1 MSESTTH
8 AEPEPGG
15 VIRNVAV
22 LDLTANTRPEELAHI
37 RRIEDVAVV
46 LVRESAA
53 SALTRIDLVDVASVV
68 QIPEHGMARVHT
80 GTVTLS
86 GESFADES
94 AKDDVLVVTGTLVA
108 TTPVRRVVLAGII
121 VTGIVLAPEG
131 SDALG
136 TALTR
141 LTGSFTTFPYREGQH
156 IEQRAGNVEVHGA
169 TLANRHGTPDDVLL
183 VSGILTVEGE
193 VGEVGY
199 GRIVVAGA
207 LIAPRAARDVL
218 EPRLNVPAA
227 VWYTGRPIV
236 FTGPQTIG
244 RTFFQ
249 LVEEPATLVFAGPV
263 RIDADVSLDDV
274 RAKVA
279 AVYTLGPLEAPK
291 DVLALFQ
298 IRGELLGPVKATE
311 A

>member
-1 MSESTTH
+1 MSEDTRRL
-8 AEPEPGG
+8 EPGAGG

-22 LDLTANTRPEELAHI
+22 LDLTASTRAEELAHI
-37 RRIEDVAVV
+37 RRIEDVAVI

-53 SALTRIDLVDVASVV
+53 SALTRLDLVDVASVV
-68 QIPEHGMARVHT
+68 QIPEHGVARVHT
-80 GTVTLS
+80 GTVTMS
-86 GESFADES
+86 GEAFADES
-94 AKDDVLVVTGTLVA
+94 ATDDVLVVTGTLVA
-108 TTPVRRVVLAGII
+108 TTPVRRVVLAGIV

-141 LTGSFTTFPYREGQH
+141 LTGSFATFPYREGQH
-156 IEQRAGNVEVHGA
+156 IDQRSGNVAMHGA
-169 TLANRHGTPDDVLL
+169 TLANRQGTPDDVLL
-183 VSGILTVEGE
+183 VSGVLTVEGE

-199 GRIVVAGA
+199 GRIVVAGP
-207 LIAPRAARDVL
+207 LIAPRSAQDLL
-218 EPRLNVPAA
+218 ESRVNAQA
-227 VWYTGRPIV
+227 TVWYTGDPKV
-236 FTGPQTIG
+236 FTGPQTLG

-249 LVEEPATLVFAGPV
+249 LVEEPVTLVFSGPV
-263 RIDADVSLDDV
+263 RIDPDVTLDDV

-279 AVYTLGPLEAPK
+279 AVYVLGPLEAPK

-298 IRGELLGPVKATE
+298 IRGQLLGPVRATE